1 MIYLIKSY
9 LKGDKYIY
17 KIGYSSERNIENRL
31 GSYFYHAPGN
41 EVISVRKGEMILENM
56 LHFYLYSLGLQF
68 KKNGKLDEW
77 FVPDSRILQIFHISQ
92 DSLEEKLWKNR
103 NKYFNSSN
111 ITNKTSLEKI
121 IFTHLYNKHKRGF
134 IGKKFIIKDCKVI
147 KTRAKDI
154 DIKYQKVLDQD
165 ATISLEDVTN
175 DIIRKFLT
183 KFISTGLF
191 PEKLKMYCEF
201 MDTYQDNKYLT
212 DAVTFKIGDS
222 RYRDYYNFYGTS
234 GCSAKGFQEYK
245 LKPGIMDSSE
255 EDRLKAAICVE
266 FKSGER
272 YTMKE
277 LKIKLAGIYKKLG
290 ITKTAKAK
298 DLEKYVK
305 LSRTRI
311 TLPDKSVENGFKIL

>member
-1 MIYLIKSY
+1 MIVSDFL
-9 LKGDKYIY
+9 D
-17 KIGYSSERNIENRL
+17 N
-31 GSYFYHAPGN
+31 
-41 EVISVRKGEMILENM
+41 
-56 LHFYLYSLGLQF
+56 HF
-68 KKNGKLDEW
+68 
-77 FVPDSRILQIFHISQ
+77 
-92 DSLEEKLWKNR
+92 
-103 NKYFNSSN
+103 
-111 ITNKTSLEKI
+111 
-121 IFTHLYNKHKRGF
+121 FT
-134 IGKKFIIKDCKVI
+134 
-147 KTRAKDI
+147 
-154 DIKYQKVLDQD
+154 
-165 ATISLEDVTN
+165 
-175 DIIRKFLT
+175 
-183 KFISTGLF
+183 TGLF

-255 EDRLKAAICVE
+255 EDKLKAAICVE

-290 ITKTAKAK
+290 IIKTAKAK

-311 TLPDKSVENGFKIL
+311 TLPDKSVENGYKIL

>member
-77 FVPDSRILQIFHISQ
+77 FVSDSRILQIFHISQ

-103 NKYFNSSN
+103 NKYFNPSN

-121 IFTHLYNKHKRGF
+121 IFTHLYDKHKRGF

-175 DIIRKFLT
+175 DIIREFLT

-191 PEKLKMYCEF
+191 HEKLKMYCEF
-201 MDTYQDNKYLT
+201 MDQYQDNFYIT
-212 DAVTFKIGDS
+212 ESVTFKIGDS

-234 GCSAKGFQEYK
+234 GCFSRGYQESK
-245 LKPGIMDSSE
+245 LKPGLEDSSL

-266 FKSGER
+266 FKLGER

-298 DLEKYVK
+298 DLGRYIK
-305 LSRTRI
+305 LSRTCI
-311 TLPDKSVENGFKIL
+311 TLPDKSVENGYKIL